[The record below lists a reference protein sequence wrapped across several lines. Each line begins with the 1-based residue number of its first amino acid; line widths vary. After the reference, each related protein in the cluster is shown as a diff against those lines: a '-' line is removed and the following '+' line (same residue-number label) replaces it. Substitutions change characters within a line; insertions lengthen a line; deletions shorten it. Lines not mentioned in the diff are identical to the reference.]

1 MALLAR
7 QPSDAL
13 IERKRFW
20 GVPKRGLAL
29 ILANALFWQPLLV
42 QAEGIVVS
50 GTNTSVGQAG
60 NGVPVINIAAPN
72 GSGLSHNQY
81 QQYNVDSQGVILNNA
96 TQATQSTQL
105 GGIIVGNPN
114 LGGNAANTILNEVVG
129 ANASQLKGYTEVAGQ
144 SARVIVANPYGV
156 TCNGCGFINTPR
168 VTLSTGKPVLD
179 SNGQLERFNVQGG
192 SISIDGVGLNA
203 DNVDQFDIITRS
215 TKINARLQ
223 ARKLNIITGRNDV
236 NDQTLE
242 ATALADDGSAKPE
255 LAIDSSALGGM
266 YAGAV
271 KLVGTEAGVGV
282 KLAGDLAAS
291 GGDIQIDANGKLTMA
306 QSAASGN
313 IVAKARDITVTGPAY
328 AGGQLAL
335 SASGTLD
342 NSKDLVAGQDIV
354 LQADQLKNT
363 GIVESGVNADNTRNK
378 NGTLTVRARSLIN
391 QGTLAASSTMSVIV
405 ADTLDNR
412 AGKILGEGTLDVN
425 AARLDNSKGLISSA
439 GRQSVNVSGNL
450 NNTSGQLVSDETLS
464 VSSARLTNE
473 DGTLSS
479 AKALTVT
486 ASQLD
491 NDAKSRIT
499 SGDALTLNTT
509 VLNNLGGLLSGWTG
523 VTLNAETFDNTAGT
537 LVSNA
542 NITLDLL
549 GTLTNTN
556 GNIVS
561 GGDLLLQR
569 AAQVNNQNGRLT
581 SKGVMTLLTAGLD
594 NRGKG
599 TVAGSSV
606 TITSGGA
613 VQNGNDGLIY
623 SQSGALDLTATALNN
638 DGGTV
643 QSSTNATVN
652 TGRGALSNLDGSITA
667 QKGDLSVTGA
677 SLDNRA
683 GVLASLTGQLRTDLT
698 GMLRNGS
705 LNAKRGAIQGQSLLL
720 VARDSIDNS
729 GGGISA
735 RAGDAQIQTP
745 RFDNR
750 DGALSAGS
758 LLQVRGNSF
767 DNRSG
772 EATGSNIDFDLSA
785 ALTNQLGIIESNNGF
800 TLKAASLDNTQ
811 GKLRALGTDGSS
823 SLTVSG
829 ALNNTSGKVESANKD
844 VKFALGSLI
853 NSGGSILHV
862 GTGAL
867 DLGLPLLQNAGGSL
881 TTNGTLK
888 LTGDTW
894 TNSTTLQASSLELD
908 IKTFRQL
915 GGGKLLA
922 GKSFVGRGTDWT
934 NDGLIASDGT
944 LDVRLTGAYSGAGGM
959 TSIGKFDLTAARL
972 DLTDAKARLSSGGD
986 SAINIDGIMANQG
999 RITSSADLKVNAGTL
1014 NNFGTLGAT
1023 KDLTVTAPTLLNRNG
1038 LMFSGGNM
1046 SLRVNDFTN
1055 QTADVYS
1062 MGNLRISRDA
1072 AGAFANSIINRSG
1085 TLTSDGSMLLAAN
1098 SIQNIR
1104 DVMTVNDAGI
1114 YSARID
1120 ELSCTTAGT
1129 GNLDCSGG
1137 KEHHVWK
1144 IQQLEKLEVTQA
1156 SAASSITSG
1165 GNMTLQGGDFLNSS
1179 STLASGGSLS
1189 AVFNDF
1195 KNIGVVPSQT
1205 QTDRIFV
1212 SERTRNDNGWEN
1224 AAQGFNQQYSQG
1236 STGYDVSKLGGL
1248 EAAMSNFIA
1257 MTEREVDALR
1267 TINRSG
1273 VDTTTYAAVI
1283 QAGGAVDIRAGN
1295 NFDNSVV
1302 QRGFTYVSGGAR
1314 TDTSAP
1320 GSTYATAVPLSRE
1333 TAPDLTQQPV
1343 NPTALPGFSLP
1354 TGQNGLFRLSGTQ
1367 TDTDLQ
1373 GSGAQLLGTAN
1384 ATQPHRYLIETN
1396 PALTDM
1402 RQFLSSSYLL
1412 DKLDY
1417 NPDAA
1422 WKRLGDG
1429 YYEQRLIQQ
1438 SIVARTGQRFI
1449 NGLTSDE
1456 AMFKYLMDNAIASK
1470 DALNLSV
1477 GVSLTGEQVAALTH
1491 DIVWMEDQVVRGEH
1505 VLVPVLYLAQA
1516 DNRLAS
1522 NGALIQGNDVSLI
1535 AGNDLTNVGV
1545 LRATRDLRVSSG
1557 NSLINEGL
1565 IQTNERLNLQS
1576 TNDLINR
1583 SGGIVTG
1590 RDVALVSERGDVTN
1604 ARTVTSHQSAAGAS
1618 TWREDFAN
1626 TAARVESANDL
1637 TISAGRDVNNT
1648 GGTLQAGRNATLL
1661 ANRDVNVNAAQTQEA
1676 RTNGPNHTRS
1686 STTQLAANV
1695 TAGQD
1700 IKAQAGRD
1708 VGVTASRVEAGQDM
1722 ALRAGGNIQIASAAN
1737 QNDYVSRSKK
1747 TTQENRSINQQASQL
1762 GAGRDLSVD
1771 AGQNLDVVA
1780 SRVNAGRDIALDATQ
1795 DITITSAMNEESS
1808 FYSKKSKG
1816 SFGRSSSKQE
1826 ESYNSTNI
1834 ASEIS
1839 AGQDLTVNTSKTADG
1854 SVNINGGR
1862 DVSIIGSQ
1870 LTAGN
1875 DLVLGATNDVAVLSG
1890 VEEHG
1895 AYSKKT
1901 KSGFMG
1907 LSKSGKSELKTS
1919 ATQVAS
1925 EVSAGNDVVVASG
1938 KDIRLRASEIAANND
1953 VELRAGL
1960 LDKTGD
1966 INLVSA
1972 NDEAYSRSEQYKK
1985 KTGLSVS
1992 GGFLSISSAKE
2003 AGREAQSSTS
2013 VGSQVNATG
2022 DTALQA
2028 ERDINL
2034 VGSSINAGGNV
2045 SLKAGQDVNVLA
2057 AQNTSSDRNWEK
2069 NRQSGIGVSSNA
2081 NGVTFFAGVDR
2092 AQEKN
2097 RLEQQTAAASQIQ
2110 AGEDL
2115 AINARRDINQVG
2127 SDLRAANN
2135 IDLTAGRNIRIDA
2148 ANEKQLTEQERESQ
2162 RNGLSMSLNHN
2173 YGSTRDAVSGAGQGD
2188 DAVSKGSSTLK
2199 AVDSVGQ
2206 FLSGPTGDLKFGN
2219 SKQST
2224 STQVIEEANR
2234 ASTLDAGNDLN
2245 LSANND
2251 VRVTGGQLQ
2260 AGRDINVT
2268 GRDVTLDAARG
2279 SYSQETRE
2287 RQSWGGIH
2295 GGTSGGLKLGVGGS
2309 NGIASGD
2316 QTQQSSTVT
2325 GLQAGRDVNLQAS
2338 NDLNLIGTQVQA
2350 QRDIDLRAGNDLNIK
2365 AAQNDSSTENTRKNG
2380 GGEVGL
2386 TFGSEGVGV
2395 YASVNIGKGDLERE
2409 GQQQQEAYLYAGNRL
2424 GFTSARDTNIAGA
2437 NLRGDEVIGRVGRD
2451 LSITSLADTG
2461 KVEGKEF
2468 DLSATVTVGP
2478 GPGFSGSVGYGKTNG
2493 STNWIEQ
2500 QTSITG
2506 KDKVD
2511 IRTEN
2516 HTQLDGALIASDTGN
2531 LKLDTGTL
2539 GFSDIAGKDK
2549 EHGYYLNVGG
2559 SYKKDGSGSVQDP
2572 SQVGKGDKDKS
2583 GWSVEGWNYEKDR
2596 QQIVRGT
2603 VGAGDIVVR
2612 GDNAGKDS
2620 TTGLNRDVSRAYE
2633 ITKDDEHR
2641 TDLYASKSSLEAVG
2655 DPSGTIA
2662 VWKDNLK
2669 QYPANSIELFNT
2681 MQGLVTGS
2689 VSAAEQVWNTIQA
2702 QNVSLEDVPASAKE
2716 KLGDELAL
2724 NLAKTFVKNG
2734 KDYSEFD
2741 KLTNADIA
2749 IIQKFEKLFSA
2760 FNAQQAKC
2768 QSRGDCSSA
2777 NSFGVDDDPPIH
2789 YQDRDGINKL
2799 ARFKPLIPETSGQN
2813 LLAQADKLNRFLAG
2827 MPAEQAQLVT
2837 FGVQAVMGPAKFA
2850 LGMAGDVII
2859 SKLYGDKI
2867 AEFKDSVAVSVA
2879 SEFSGQDKAQLEDS
2893 ERRFKKY
2900 HELQL
2905 TNQEG
2910 DVYVGG
2916 ATTLLNISLGTLGLT
2931 AGLTGAKIVKPSR
2944 GTSSEFEAS
2953 RPTDTTKVDVNPDWN
2968 KPDRTISAT
2977 ETKQTSLHG
2986 ATDKTAE
2993 QSPLPSY
3000 YREES
3005 SVGASFNTTG
3015 GLPEGYRRVINTKT
3029 GNVEVAGPDGTLYL
3043 QTADGGLTPKAGGNL
3058 AQLVKAE
3065 REIAGPK
3072 ATGEAAT
3079 QIPGRVQ
3086 SRVNIANGRTE
3097 TTPLRDN
3104 GNPVSAGFDH
3114 VIDGHFNREISN
3126 SRSVFT
3132 IAPDEL
3138 KGILQSSSVVKSPV
3152 VALPDGQFVRTV
3164 DVGRAIG
3171 TTTLKDGGIPTSV
3184 IKVFTDKAGNLIT
3197 TFPVK
3202 VGN

>member
-1 MALLAR
+1 MDVNQMALLAR
-7 QPSDAL
+7 QPSAAL
-13 IERKRFW
+13 TERKRFW

-464 VSSARLTNE
+464 VSSARLTNGG
-473 DGTLSS
+473 GTLSS

-606 TITSGGA
+606 AITSGGA

-623 SQSGALDLTATALNN
+623 SQSGALDLTATALSN

-643 QSSTNATVN
+643 QSSTSATVN

-750 DGALSAGS
+750 DGALSAGK

-767 DNRSG
+767 DNRNG

-785 ALTNQLGIIESNNGF
+785 ALTNQLGIIESSNGF

-986 SAINIDGIMANQG
+986 SVINIDGIMANQG

-1038 LMFSGGNM
+1038 LMFSGANM
-1046 SLRVNDFTN
+1046 SLLVNDFTN

-1224 AAQGFNQQYSQG
+1224 AAQGFNQQYTEG
-1236 STGYDVSKLGGL
+1236 SPGYDVSKLGGL

-1267 TINRSG
+1267 TINKSG

-1295 NFDNSVV
+1295 NFDNTVV

-1648 GGTLQAGRNATLL
+1648 GGTLQAGRNTTLL
-1661 ANRDVNVNAAQTQEA
+1661 ANRDINVNAAQTQEG

-1708 VGVTASRVEAGQDM
+1708 VGVTASRMEAGADL
-1722 ALRAGGNIQIASAAN
+1722 AIAAANNLNLLSAAN
-1737 QNDYVSRSKK
+1737 EQHYYSSTKK
-1747 TTQENRSINQQASQL
+1747 VKAQEDHTSQ
-1762 GAGRDLSVD
+1762 
-1771 AGQNLDVVA
+1771 VA
-1780 SRVNAGRDIALDATQ
+1780 SNLTAGGSAAL
-1795 DITITSAMNEESS
+1795 
-1808 FYSKKSKG
+1808 
-1816 SFGRSSSKQE
+1816 
-1826 ESYNSTNI
+1826 
-1834 ASEIS
+1834 S
-1839 AGQDLTVNTSKTADG
+1839 AGQDLTV
-1854 SVNINGGR
+1854 
-1862 DVSIIGSQ
+1862 
-1870 LTAGN
+1870 
-1875 DLVLGATNDVAVLSG
+1875 
-1890 VEEHG
+1890 
-1895 AYSKKT
+1895 
-1901 KSGFMG
+1901 
-1907 LSKSGKSELKTS
+1907 
-1919 ATQVAS
+1919 
-1925 EVSAGNDVVVASG
+1925 
-1938 KDIRLRASEIAANND
+1938 
-1953 VELRAGL
+1953 
-1960 LDKTGD
+1960 
-1966 INLVSA
+1966 
-1972 NDEAYSRSEQYKK
+1972 
-1985 KTGLSVS
+1985 
-1992 GGFLSISSAKE
+1992 
-2003 AGREAQSSTS
+2003 
-2013 VGSQVNATG
+2013 
-2022 DTALQA
+2022 
-2028 ERDINL
+2028 
-2034 VGSSINAGGNV
+2034 
-2045 SLKAGQDVNVLA
+2045 
-2057 AQNTSSDRNWEK
+2057 TSSR
-2069 NRQSGIGVSSNA
+2069 VSS
-2081 NGVTFFAGVDR
+2081 
-2092 AQEKN
+2092 
-2097 RLEQQTAAASQIQ
+2097 
-2110 AGEDL
+2110 
-2115 AINARRDINQVG
+2115 
-2127 SDLRAANN
+2127 
-2135 IDLTAGRNIRIDA
+2135 GR
-2148 ANEKQLTEQERESQ
+2148 
-2162 RNGLSMSLNHN
+2162 
-2173 YGSTRDAVSGAGQGD
+2173 
-2188 DAVSKGSSTLK
+2188 
-2199 AVDSVGQ
+2199 
-2206 FLSGPTGDLKFGN
+2206 
-2219 SKQST
+2219 
-2224 STQVIEEANR
+2224 
-2234 ASTLDAGNDLN
+2234 
-2245 LSANND
+2245 
-2251 VRVTGGQLQ
+2251 
-2260 AGRDINVT
+2260 
-2268 GRDVTLDAARG
+2268 
-2279 SYSQETRE
+2279 
-2287 RQSWGGIH
+2287 
-2295 GGTSGGLKLGVGGS
+2295 
-2309 NGIASGD
+2309 
-2316 QTQQSSTVT
+2316 
-2325 GLQAGRDVNLQAS
+2325 
-2338 NDLNLIGTQVQA
+2338 
-2350 QRDIDLRAGNDLNIK
+2350 
-2365 AAQNDSSTENTRKNG
+2365 
-2380 GGEVGL
+2380 
-2386 TFGSEGVGV
+2386 
-2395 YASVNIGKGDLERE
+2395 
-2409 GQQQQEAYLYAGNRL
+2409 EAYLYAGNDLNLLANQNTDYSYYSKTKKGSWGKKSSKMTESESDIAVGSVIESAERVVLSATRDIKAQGASVTSSGALDLRAGRDISLDAADNFNSQASASSKKGLFSSKSNSSRSSQSTVTGTELRATDINLLADNDIRLNAASLYAEQDARLSAGRDIEIKAAPQSQSSASASSSSKFSVSWAGEPSLKQKAAQNQQNTTQMQGSNISANTLDMKSGRDTTVRGSTLVTDGDTRITAGRNLNVLSAENSSAADSSSSSKKAGEIGSWWQSSLGVVKLKQSDSSDTTTQTGSQIASLGGDVTLTAGERYNQLASQVVAPKGDISIQAKQVDVVSGFDLLSAENSKSANKTAIGGSVRVPLLDAAKNMQQAVESSTKTNDPRMQGLSALNAAMSARKAYDAAQDIMQNGAGIKISVNLGNTQSQSESSQSGRNVVSSSLAAGRDVNVVATGAGEESTINIVGSNIEAGNDVNLKSDGDINLSSAQNTATQKGSNSNSGWSIGL
-2424 GFTSARDTNIAGA
+2424 GFTIGGTQNGFTLDLAANKGLGKSDGDDVTHTNTHIKAGNTATLESGRDTSLKGAVVSADQVKANVGRNLDIQSLQDTSEYKSKQTDASVGISLCIPPFCYGMSGSASFNQQKMQSEYASVSEQSGIKAGNGGFQIDVKGNTNLTGGVIASNDLAVTEGLNRISTGTLTTSDIKNKAEYDASSIGLSGGYGNQVGRDKDNKLEAGAPGDKAPEKGKFSAGTPVALFASDDASSKTRSGISGAEVTITNDAGQRSLTGLGASETVAGINTDVSSERDGSNKLKPIFDAEEIQTNFDITGKFIQNVGVFLEDRVREADQKNKAAEKALAASKDPSRSIEDRETSRDKYVELKQEAREITDDWGAGGTYRQIATAMTAGSSGNIAGGSA
-2437 NLRGDEVIGRVGRD
+2437 EFAQNVVVNYVQQKGSAAIGDMVSNGLEEGSPTHVALHAILGCAGAYASNQNCTAGAVGGAASSVLTNLFGDTSADETDSEREAKRNI
-2451 LSITSLADTG
+2451 ITSLVTG
-2461 KVEGKEF
+2461 IAAM
-2468 DLSATVTVGP
+2468 DSA
-2478 GPGFSGSVGYGKTNG
+2478 SGAATASNAATANVDN
-2493 STNWIEQ
+2493 NWLATQ
-2500 QTSITG
+2500 QE
-2506 KDKVD
+2506 V
-2511 IRTEN
+2511 
-2516 HTQLDGALIASDTGN
+2516 Q
-2531 LKLDTGTL
+2531 
-2539 GFSDIAGKDK
+2539 
-2549 EHGYYLNVGG
+2549 
-2559 SYKKDGSGSVQDP
+2559 YKK
-2572 SQVGKGDKDKS
+2572 
-2583 GWSVEGWNYEKDR
+2583 
-2596 QQIVRGT
+2596 
-2603 VGAGDIVVR
+2603 
-2612 GDNAGKDS
+2612 
-2620 TTGLNRDVSRAYE
+2620 
-2633 ITKDDEHR
+2633 
-2641 TDLYASKSSLEAVG
+2641 
-2655 DPSGTIA
+2655 
-2662 VWKDNLK
+2662 
-2669 QYPANSIELFNT
+2669 
-2681 MQGLVTGS
+2681 
-2689 VSAAEQVWNTIQA
+2689 
-2702 QNVSLEDVPASAKE
+2702 
-2716 KLGDELAL
+2716 ELAE
-2724 NLAKTFVKNG
+2724 AKTI
-2734 KDYSEFD
+2734 SEE
-2741 KLTNADIA
+2741 LRVV
-2749 IIQKFEKLFSA
+2749 
-2760 FNAQQAKC
+2760 AKW
-2768 QSRGDCSSA
+2768 
-2777 NSFGVDDDPPIH
+2777 
-2789 YQDRDGINKL
+2789 
-2799 ARFKPLIPETSGQN
+2799 E
-2813 LLAQADKLNRFLAG
+2813 
-2827 MPAEQAQLVT
+2827 
-2837 FGVQAVMGPAKFA
+2837 
-2850 LGMAGDVII
+2850 
-2859 SKLYGDKI
+2859 
-2867 AEFKDSVAVSVA
+2867 
-2879 SEFSGQDKAQLEDS
+2879 
-2893 ERRFKKY
+2893 
-2900 HELQL
+2900 
-2905 TNQEG
+2905 
-2910 DVYVGG
+2910 
-2916 ATTLLNISLGTLGLT
+2916 
-2931 AGLTGAKIVKPSR
+2931 
-2944 GTSSEFEAS
+2944 GTS
-2953 RPTDTTKVDVNPDWN
+2953 
-2968 KPDRTISAT
+2968 
-2977 ETKQTSLHG
+2977 
-2986 ATDKTAE
+2986 
-2993 QSPLPSY
+2993 
-3000 YREES
+3000 
-3005 SVGASFNTTG
+3005 
-3015 GLPEGYRRVINTKT
+3015 
-3029 GNVEVAGPDGTLYL
+3029 
-3043 QTADGGLTPKAGGNL
+3043 
-3058 AQLVKAE
+3058 
-3065 REIAGPK
+3065 
-3072 ATGEAAT
+3072 
-3079 QIPGRVQ
+3079 
-3086 SRVNIANGRTE
+3086 
-3097 TTPLRDN
+3097 
-3104 GNPVSAGFDH
+3104 
-3114 VIDGHFNREISN
+3114 
-3126 SRSVFT
+3126 
-3132 IAPDEL
+3132 
-3138 KGILQSSSVVKSPV
+3138 
-3152 VALPDGQFVRTV
+3152 
-3164 DVGRAIG
+3164 
-3171 TTTLKDGGIPTSV
+3171 
-3184 IKVFTDKAGNLIT
+3184 
-3197 TFPVK
+3197 
-3202 VGN
+3202 